1 MSFVDVPG
9 AVVTIFAYL
18 HIISAVG
25 WLGAAILF
33 VSTLA
38 PATGK
43 LSAAARLEF
52 LATVVPKMS
61 RYFLMVATS
70 TVVFGPALL
79 LTIPDYSPYLYVG
92 IATGLSAYLVVL
104 YDVRLLGRVS
114 RMATE
119 MIDSSHKDP
128 PPPEFL
134 RLLKEGRMSTIL
146 TVLLLVVTLMFMVY
160 SGYPF

>member
-1 MSFVDVPG
+1 MSYLGVPDV
-9 AVVTIFAYL
+9 VVTIFAYL
-18 HIISAVG
+18 HIISAMG

-33 VSTLA
+33 VSTLT

-43 LSAAARLEF
+43 LSPASRLEF

-70 TVVFGPALL
+70 TIVFGPALL
-79 LTIPDYSPYLYVG
+79 ATIPDYSPYLYVG
-92 IATGLSAYLVVL
+92 IATGLAAYLVML
-104 YDVRLLGRVS
+104 FDVRLFGRIS
-114 RMATE
+114 KMAQE
-119 MIDSSHKDP
+119 MMAGGKTGN

-134 RLLKEGRMSTIL
+134 RLIREGRMSTIL